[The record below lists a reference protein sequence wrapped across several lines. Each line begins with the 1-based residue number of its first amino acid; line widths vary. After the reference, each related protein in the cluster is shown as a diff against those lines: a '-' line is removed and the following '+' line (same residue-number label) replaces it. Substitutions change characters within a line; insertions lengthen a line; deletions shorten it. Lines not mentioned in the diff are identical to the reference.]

1 MKTALINDTRV
12 ALKFVRDDQIDTMST
27 AIFYAGERLEAVS
40 VRVYTPVT
48 PKTPGIPCYRVLVLC
63 GANSS
68 DIRRSATPITESEH
82 RRLLDIRPGLRHT
95 AMIEMCGGEN
105 LLKLA

>member
-12 ALKFVRDDQIDTMST
+12 DLRFDRDDQIDSMST
-27 AIFYAGERLEAVS
+27 PVFYAGERLEAVS
-40 VRVYTPVT
+40 VYVYTSVT
-48 PKTPGIPCYRVLVLC
+48 PKAPGVPGYRVLVLC
-63 GANSS
+63 GANGS
-68 DIRRSATPITESEH
+68 DIRRSATPVTESEH
-82 RRLLDIRPGLRHT
+82 HRLLDLRPGPRHT

>member
-12 ALKFVRDDQIDTMST
+12 DLTFDRDDQIDTMST
-27 AIFYAGERLEAVS
+27 AVLYASKRLEAVS

-48 PKTPGIPCYRVLVLC
+48 PKTPGIPSYRVLVLC
-63 GANSS
+63 AANGS
-68 DIRRSATPITESEH
+68 DIHRSATPVTESKYQQL
-82 RRLLDIRPGLRHT
+82 RDMTGGRRHT
-95 AMIEMCGGEN
+95 AMIEICGGEN